1 MAKEATLLGEDK
13 GSGQALVSTQGSHA
27 SFPQGFGNRE
37 QNTWLWNLTHQVSS
51 PRVIPRQPR
60 NLGESSGS

>member
-27 SFPQGFGNRE
+27 SFPQGFGIENKK
-37 QNTWLWNLTHQVSS
+37 
-51 PRVIPRQPR
+51 
-60 NLGESSGS
+60 LGSGL